1 MTCVLLLGLET
12 LTVRNRDLEMDDFN
26 LTLLASLAIRGVVL
40 GRYGV

>member
-26 LTLLASLAIRGVVL
+26 LMLLGSLAIRGVVL
-40 GRYGV
+40 GRY